1 MANFNKVINKFREE
15 SFSERD
21 KGFRF
26 ERLMQAYLKTTTMYA
41 SRFQEVWLWND
52 FPYRS
57 QFGWQDIGIDLVAYT
72 HEGEYWA
79 IQCKCYNAD
88 TYINKPEVDSF
99 ISTSG
104 RTFKNDEGVT
114 VSFSERLWIS
124 TTNKWNSTAELTIQN
139 QALPF
144 TRLNLID
151 LETDEVDWEKLESG
165 LFGEA
170 SRTKQFDIMEHQQKA
185 IDKTHEYL
193 KNHDRGKLIMACGT
207 GKTFTSLKIAEN
219 ETENNGLVLFL
230 VPSIALL
237 GQTLRSWCQQASL
250 PIHPICICSDSQV
263 TKAEEKEDEITT
275 NVVDLALPA
284 STDVNNIVQ
293 QLDYLN
299 RVDKKG
305 MTVVFSTYQSI
316 DVISIAQK
324 ELLSRTNGTYGTFDL
339 IICDEAHRTTG
350 VTLKNSKES
359 AFVRV
364 HDNEYIRGKKRIYM
378 TATPRLYTD
387 DIKRKA
393 EDNDAIL
400 CSMDDTNYYG
410 DEIYRIGFGEAVE
423 KGLLTDYKVLIL
435 AVGDKDITP
444 ALRKSITSED
454 GSIKTEDA
462 PKFVG
467 CINALSKKVL
477 GDEGLIKAT
486 DPSPMR
492 RAVAFCSKIEASKET
507 ARIFTDC
514 QDDYIKDLTDAEQK
528 EMVDVVAHHV
538 DGKMSATKRDSELM
552 WLKGQPD
559 NPMECRMLT
568 NARCLSEGV
577 DVPSL
582 DAVIF
587 VSPKNSQV
595 DVVQSV
601 GRVMRRSEGKKY
613 GYIIIPVIIPEDIEG
628 DEVLEKHANFK
639 VVWTVLNALRAHD
652 DRFNAE
658 VNKIELSKKKP
669 KHIIFGG
676 VGRSDDDSTATGLGE
691 KKESAAQKLAEQL
704 SMQFEELQNVFYAKL
719 VTKVG
724 TKRYWELWAK
734 DIAKIAEEHIE
745 RIKTLI
751 ADEGKHKKAFEQLMR
766 GLRRNINPNLTEQEA
781 VEMLSQHIISQPV
794 FEALFGDYEFTS
806 NNPVSKSMQKMLDL
820 LEDEGKTEEEHE
832 KLQKFYSYVRTTVGD
847 IKDSAGRQRL
857 IVELYDKFFKVASPK
872 TVEKLGIVYTPVEVV
887 DYIIHSVANI
897 IRKEFNRSLS
907 DENVHILDPFT
918 GTGTFITRL
927 LQSSHIRKEDL
938 LRKYNKEIHANEIV
952 LMAYYI
958 ASINIENVYHSIME
972 NEEYNSFEGICL
984 TDTFQLGEEA
994 SEENMFSEQFPTNSK
1009 RVIAQKKKPITV
1021 IIGNPPYSV
1030 GQKSANDNAQNQ
1042 SYPTL
1047 NSRIESTY
1055 VAESNAN
1062 NKNSVYDSYIKAFR
1076 WASDRI
1082 NKKDGGII
1090 GFVTNGAWLDGN
1102 AQDGFRKC
1110 LEREFSSIYVFNLRG
1125 NQRTSGELSRKEG
1138 GKIFGSGS
1146 RTPIAIT
1153 ILVKHPN
1160 KPTNEKAKI
1169 YYRDI
1174 GDYLS
1179 REDKLRIIKEM
1190 GDINHPMMQWKE
1202 ITPNEHGDWINH
1214 RNEMFRL
1221 FTPIEPDKKF
1231 NSKSNSYF
1239 VVNSRGNETG
1249 RDAWMYNFSKNILN
1263 SNIDKLLLE
1272 YNANIGKNSA
1282 EELNYDSTKISWTSS
1297 LITRVLRGDTLA
1309 NVEQYANAMYRPFC
1323 KQITYRGTDLI
1334 HRIGQIKEF
1343 FPTTEHRNLIICISG
1358 IGSNKSFSAT
1368 ITNIIPDIQLLSNG
1382 QCFPL
1387 YWYDDSN
1394 ADIADLFSQGLDN
1407 KIDKYTRKDG
1417 VTDWILTQCRKQ
1429 YGYKTQI
1436 TKEDIFY
1443 YVYGI
1448 LHSPDYRSTFEAD
1461 LKKMLPR
1468 LPLVDSKEEFF
1479 AFSNAGRQLAE
1490 LHLNYETI
1498 EPYRKCEIEFAPF
1511 TNKGDSMNYRVE
1523 KMRFGKIDSKTADKS
1538 VIYYNTSIAIKNIP
1552 SEAYEYVVNGKS
1564 AIEWIMERYQVTTD
1578 TKSGITNDPN
1588 DWAKEHDDEKYIYNL
1603 LLRIINVS
1611 VQTVEIVKSL
1621 PKLKFE

>member
-1 MANFNKVINKFREE
+1 M
-15 SFSERD
+15 
-21 KGFRF
+21 
-26 ERLMQAYLKTTTMYA
+26 
-41 SRFQEVWLWND
+41 
-52 FPYRS
+52 
-57 QFGWQDIGIDLVAYT
+57 
-72 HEGEYWA
+72 
-79 IQCKCYNAD
+79 
-88 TYINKPEVDSF
+88 
-99 ISTSG
+99 
-104 RTFKNDEGVT
+104 
-114 VSFSERLWIS
+114 
-124 TTNKWNSTAELTIQN
+124 
-139 QALPF
+139 
-144 TRLNLID
+144 
-151 LETDEVDWEKLESG
+151 
-165 LFGEA
+165 
-170 SRTKQFDIMEHQQKA
+170 
-185 IDKTHEYL
+185 
-193 KNHDRGKLIMACGT
+193 
-207 GKTFTSLKIAEN
+207 
-219 ETENNGLVLFL
+219 
-230 VPSIALL
+230 
-237 GQTLRSWCQQASL
+237 
-250 PIHPICICSDSQV
+250 
-263 TKAEEKEDEITT
+263 
-275 NVVDLALPA
+275 
-284 STDVNNIVQ
+284 
-293 QLDYLN
+293 
-299 RVDKKG
+299 
-305 MTVVFSTYQSI
+305 
-316 DVISIAQK
+316 
-324 ELLSRTNGTYGTFDL
+324 
-339 IICDEAHRTTG
+339 
-350 VTLKNSKES
+350 
-359 AFVRV
+359 
-364 HDNEYIRGKKRIYM
+364 
-378 TATPRLYTD
+378 
-387 DIKRKA
+387 
-393 EDNDAIL
+393 
-400 CSMDDTNYYG
+400 
-410 DEIYRIGFGEAVE
+410 
-423 KGLLTDYKVLIL
+423 
-435 AVGDKDITP
+435 
-444 ALRKSITSED
+444 
-454 GSIKTEDA
+454 
-462 PKFVG
+462 
-467 CINALSKKVL
+467 
-477 GDEGLIKAT
+477 
-486 DPSPMR
+486 
-492 RAVAFCSKIEASKET
+492 
-507 ARIFTDC
+507 
-514 QDDYIKDLTDAEQK
+514 
-528 EMVDVVAHHV
+528 
-538 DGKMSATKRDSELM
+538 
-552 WLKGQPD
+552 
-559 NPMECRMLT
+559 
-568 NARCLSEGV
+568 
-577 DVPSL
+577 
-582 DAVIF
+582 
-587 VSPKNSQV
+587 
-595 DVVQSV
+595 
-601 GRVMRRSEGKKY
+601 
-613 GYIIIPVIIPEDIEG
+613 
-628 DEVLEKHANFK
+628 
-639 VVWTVLNALRAHD
+639 
-652 DRFNAE
+652 
-658 VNKIELSKKKP
+658 
-669 KHIIFGG
+669 
-676 VGRSDDDSTATGLGE
+676 
-691 KKESAAQKLAEQL
+691 
-704 SMQFEELQNVFYAKL
+704 
-719 VTKVG
+719 
-724 TKRYWELWAK
+724 
-734 DIAKIAEEHIE
+734 
-745 RIKTLI
+745 
-751 ADEGKHKKAFEQLMR
+751 
-766 GLRRNINPNLTEQEA
+766 
-781 VEMLSQHIISQPV
+781 
-794 FEALFGDYEFTS
+794 
-806 NNPVSKSMQKMLDL
+806 
-820 LEDEGKTEEEHE
+820 
-832 KLQKFYSYVRTTVGD
+832 
-847 IKDSAGRQRL
+847 
-857 IVELYDKFFKVASPK
+857 YDKFFKVASPK

-984 TDTFQLGEEA
+984 TDTFQLGEET
-994 SEENMFSEQFPTNSK
+994 SEENLFSEQFPTNSK

-1042 SYPTL
+1042 SYTTL

-1125 NQRTSGELSRKEG
+1125 NCRTSGELRRKEG
-1138 GKIFGSGS
+1138 DGVFGLGS
-1146 RTPIAIT
+1146 RTPISIT

-1323 KQITYRGTDLI
+1323 KQITYRGIDLI

-1387 YWYDDSN
+1387 YWYDENDP
-1394 ADIADLFSQGLDN
+1394 DLLDLFNQGTDN
-1407 KIDKYTRKDG
+1407 KIEKYTRKDG

-1468 LPLVDSKEEFF
+1468 LPLVDSKKEFF